1 MRSSLVAAPT
11 PSWIVRHHAPS
22 PIHALAFANQGQDL
36 IAGDAQGRVSIS
48 SLSSYRPHIFFSPH
62 REAILRAD
70 VWSGFLVTHGRD
82 NKVCVWQMPT
92 ERRSAL
98 LTSGAMTDLPA
109 PSLVMEW
116 PVNALNYCGYAM
128 VTKTTE
134 DSSLKA
140 YMIVPHSLESA
151 WLDVY
156 ELPTKRRLVEALG
169 RSQVSHTQRPAIVMA
184 LQARLRSNRLDIVSG
199 MEDGSV
205 TAWSVSLDD
214 LAVQLLWTH
223 KPHRETVLAMD
234 LAPSH
239 NYVVSVG
246 ADASIVQISLK
257 QEAEPVIYAAHRP
270 GQASVSIRDDE
281 RIIAVGHWDGTTRV
295 YARPDMEIL
304 ASLSYHKESVQAVAF
319 PRRDSVHTL

>member
-1 MRSSLVAAPT
+1 
-11 PSWIVRHHAPS
+11 
-22 PIHALAFANQGQDL
+22 
-36 IAGDAQGRVSIS
+36 
-48 SLSSYRPHIFFSPH
+48 
-62 REAILRAD
+62 
-70 VWSGFLVTHGRD
+70 
-82 NKVCVWQMPT
+82 
-92 ERRSAL
+92 
-98 LTSGAMTDLPA
+98 MTDLPA

-128 VTKTTE
+128 VTKATE

-156 ELPTKRRLVEALG
+156 ELPSKRRLVEALG

-184 LQARLRSNRLDIVSG
+184 LQARLRSNCLDIVSG

-246 ADASIVQISLK
+246 ADSSIVQIPLE
-257 QEAEPVIYAAHRP
+257 QDAEPVIYAAQRP
-270 GQASVSIRDDE
+270 GQACVSIRDDE

-295 YARPDMEIL
+295 YARPHMELL
-304 ASLSYHKESVQAVAF
+304 ASLAYHKECVQAVAF
-319 PRRDSVHTL
+319 PRSDTVHMVDTFDDTSSYEEEELDKTVAHRLPSWLACGSKDGRISLWNIPFTQDGTQSRAE